1 MHMGVAPLRT
11 VVVSRL
17 LGAGMALVVV
27 CSSIAAVAGQQG
39 DTGSP
44 SSQPTVQADR
54 PGQAAPQGNVGQI
67 DTRSGGAPASSPQG
81 DTPPGMQPIPSAP
94 DRTSPPK

>member
-1 MHMGVAPLRT
+1 
-11 VVVSRL
+11 
-17 LGAGMALVVV
+17 MALFVI
-27 CSSIAAVAGQQG
+27 CLTIAAAAGQQSER
-39 DTGSP
+39 GSP
-44 SSQPTVQADR
+44 PSQPTVEADR
-54 PGQAAPQGNVGQI
+54 QGQAAPQENVGQI